1 METLHALPSIQVKNI
16 LFATD
21 FSPAATSAAAYAAE
35 IAKHY
40 GAKLFAFHV
49 RPPVISSASWTLG
62 ASDLLID
69 KTPINSEIYKGA
81 FVRISKTTE
90 PFAVTAHL
98 YLHD

>member
-40 GAKLFAFHV
+40 GAKAIRLSRKASRDKPHD
-49 RPPVISSASWTLG
+49 SASRLEG
-62 ASDLLID
+62 
-69 KTPINSEIYKGA
+69 
-81 FVRISKTTE
+81 
-90 PFAVTAHL
+90 
-98 YLHD
+98 

>member
-1 METLHALPSIQVKNI
+1 MKALEVKQQIALRNI

-49 RPPVISSASWTLG
+49 QVAVIC
-62 ASDLLID
+62 
-69 KTPINSEIYKGA
+69 
-81 FVRISKTTE
+81 
-90 PFAVTAHL
+90 VTARYAENVL
-98 YLHD
+98 PYFRLDCGKRG